1 MRYSM
6 AYRFRAYPTAEQ
18 RTALAQAFGCA
29 RYVYN
34 WGLER
39 RTRAYYDEGKS
50 LSYTETAKMLTTLK
64 KENDT
69 RWLADVSSVVLQ
81 QSLRNLE
88 QAFQNFFDGRTRYP
102 NFKRKHGKQSARFA
116 SNAFTLRGKA
126 LTVAK
131 VPGVL
136 NVRWS
141 RDLESTPSSVTVSRD
156 SAGRYFVSLTC
167 EVEKRPLPIT
177 NTSVGVDLGITD
189 LVVTSSGFK
198 SGNPRHLDSDLY
210 RLGKAQRR
218 LSKKQKGSN
227 NYRKQ
232 RKRVARLHARVADK
246 RKDFLHKLSRR
257 IARENQV
264 IAFET
269 LAVKNMQ
276 KNGSLAR
283 HIADASW
290 AELVRQVH
298 YKAEWAGRTVVQIDR
313 WFPSSKRCSACGY
326 LSPKMPLDVRTW
338 TCPDCGSAHDRD
350 VNAAKNIRTVGLTG
364 LAFASR
370 SENDCGGHSKT
381 REAFEWNGHGPMKQ

>member
-1 MRYSM
+1 MRHSM

-18 RTALAQAFGCA
+18 RRALAQAFGCA

-34 WGLER
+34 WGLEK
-39 RTRAYYDEGKS
+39 RTRAYYEEGKS
-50 LSYTETAKMLTTLK
+50 LSYTETAKMLTSIK
-64 KENDT
+64 KEEGT
-69 RWLADVSSVVLQ
+69 RWLSDVSSVVLQ

-88 QAFQNFFDGRTRYP
+88 QAFQNFFDGRGSGRTGYP

-116 SNAFTLRGKA
+116 SNAFTLQGKA

-141 RDLESTPSSVTVSRD
+141 RELEGTPSSVTVSRD
-156 SAGRYFVSLTC
+156 PAGRYFVSLTC
-167 EVEKRPLPIT
+167 EVEKQPLPQT
-177 NTSVGVDLGITD
+177 DMSVGVDLGITD
-189 LVVTSSGFK
+189 LVVTSGGFK
-198 SGNPRHLDSDLY
+198 SGNPRHLDADLY
-210 RLGKAQRR
+210 RLRKAQRR

-232 RKRVARLHARVADK
+232 RRRVASLHARVADK

-257 IARENQV
+257 IVDENQV

-276 KNGSLAR
+276 KNGKLAR
-283 HIADASW
+283 HITDASW
-290 AELVRQVH
+290 AELVRQVQ
-298 YKAEWAGRTVVQIDR
+298 YKADWAGRTVVQIDR

-326 LSPKMPLDVRTW
+326 VSMKMPLDVRVW
-338 TCPDCGSAHDRD
+338 TCPDCGTTHDRD

-364 LAFASR
+364 LAL
-370 SENDCGGHSKT
+370 SEHDCGGHSKT
-381 REAFEWNGHGPMKQ
+381 RDAFARSGHGVL

>member
-1 MRYSM
+1 MGHSM
-6 AYRFRAYPTAEQ
+6 AYRFRIYPTTEQ

-34 WGLER
+34 WGLEQ
-39 RTRAYYDEGKS
+39 RTRAYYDEGRS

-64 KENDT
+64 REDDT
-69 RWLADVSSVVLQ
+69 RWLSDVSSVVLQ

-88 QAFQNFFDGRTRYP
+88 QAFQNFFDGRACYP
-102 NFKRKHGKQSARFA
+102 NFKRKHSKQSARFA

-136 NVRWS
+136 NVRWG
-141 RDLESTPSSVTVSRD
+141 RDLEGVPSSVTVSRD
-156 SAGRYFVSLTC
+156 PAGRYFVSLTC
-167 EVEKRPLPIT
+167 EIEKEPLPTT
-177 NTSVGVDLGITD
+177 NTSVGVDLGVTD
-189 LVVTSSGFK
+189 LVVTSGGFK
-198 SGNPRHLDSDLY
+198 SGNPRHLDADLY
-210 RLGKAQRR
+210 RLRKAQRR
-218 LSKKQKGSN
+218 LSKKQKGSQ

-232 RKRVARLHARVADK
+232 RQRVARLHARIADK

-257 IARENQV
+257 IVDENQV

-269 LAVKNMQ
+269 LAVKHMQ

-290 AELVRQVH
+290 SELVRQVQ

-313 WFPSSKRCSACGY
+313 WFPSSKRCSDCGY
-326 LSPKMPLDVRTW
+326 LSPKMPLDIRTW
-338 TCPDCGSAHDRD
+338 RCPDCGSIHDRD

-364 LAFASR
+364 LAL

-381 REAFEWNGHGPMKQ
+381 REAFGQSGHGPVKQ